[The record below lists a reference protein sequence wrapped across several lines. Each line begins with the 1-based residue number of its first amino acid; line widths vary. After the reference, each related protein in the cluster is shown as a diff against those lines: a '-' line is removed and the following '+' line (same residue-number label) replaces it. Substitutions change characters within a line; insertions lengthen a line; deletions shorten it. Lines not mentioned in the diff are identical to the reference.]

1 MTKKG
6 LNADKLLCNNY
17 SNHVEPHVFFTLKNN
32 LFMIE
37 NVWFTVKFDIL

>member
-6 LNADKLLCNNY
+6 LNANKLLCD
-17 SNHVEPHVFFTLKNN
+17 NHAEPHVFLTLKNK
-32 LFMIE
+32 LFIIE

>member
-17 SNHVEPHVFFTLKNN
+17 SNHAEPHVFLILKNN

>member
-6 LNADKLLCNNY
+6 LNANKLLCNNHG
-17 SNHVEPHVFFTLKNN
+17 NHAEPRFLTLKNN